1 MSIAAEPTPR
11 RSVLQRVAGTAEAR
25 SRWVTFWL
33 LLPVVL
39 FLGVFL
45 VAPLG
50 VFFVYSFWSVNVFA
64 LEPGFS
70 LENYRTALTDPNYR
84 TLFKNTL
91 EIALVVGAI
100 TTVVAYGFAHVLR
113 FHLRRYQEILLFVVL
128 IALFS
133 GYLVRIYAWRTI
145 LGNNGLINSAL
156 EELGLIDEPLTA
168 LLFSRAAVILVLLNY
183 LVPLA
188 ILPIYAAMQ
197 NVRDDEV
204 EASRDLGAGAV
215 RTFWKVTL
223 PRARTGVFAAFAL
236 TFILSAGDYLT
247 PTLVGGPS
255 GAMIGTVIADN
266 FGGIANWP
274 LGSATSFLT
283 VALMLGVL
291 GVVGLVFRKVVR

>member
-1 MSIAAEPTPR
+1 
-11 RSVLQRVAGTAEAR
+11 
-25 SRWVTFWL
+25 VTFWL